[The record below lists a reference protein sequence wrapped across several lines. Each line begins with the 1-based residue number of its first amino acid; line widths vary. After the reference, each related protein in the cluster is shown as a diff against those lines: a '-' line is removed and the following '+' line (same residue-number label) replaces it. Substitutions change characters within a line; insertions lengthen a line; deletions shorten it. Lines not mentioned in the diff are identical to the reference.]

1 MAEKEKVPK
10 LTIGEEEV
18 TRKRKII
25 RSKRRSE
32 SYNIYIYKVLKQ
44 VHPKMGISKKAM
56 SILNSFVHD
65 SFEKIVGEAGTLCKY
80 AKKQTLTAREI
91 QSACR
96 LILPGELSKHALSE
110 GTKALTKY
118 QGTR

>member
-1 MAEKEKVPK
+1 MAEKAPK
-10 LTIGEEEV
+10 SILSEEEV
-18 TRKRKII
+18 AKKRKKI

-56 SILNSFVHD
+56 NILNSFVHD
-65 SFEKIVGEAGTLCKY
+65 TFEKIVSEAGTLCKY
-80 AKKQTLTAREI
+80 GKKHTLTAREV

-96 LILPGELSKHALSE
+96 LVLPGELSKHALSE